1 MERRAR
7 VPLLIA
13 DARRLPA
20 LAVFL
25 ALAGAASAK
34 VYLSQEEALAL
45 AFGKDAKVERRSAFL
60 TAAEVKK
67 VEGEAGGAAPSA
79 LVVSY
84 AGTVSGRA
92 VGTAYY
98 DTHLVRTEKETL
110 LVVVAPDG
118 KLARI
123 EVLSF
128 SEPEEY
134 LPRPTWYAQFAGKPL
149 DAELSIKRGIR
160 PVSGAT
166 LTAKATI
173 EAARRVLAI
182 DAVLRERGTGKAP

>member
-1 MERRAR
+1 VELRAR
-7 VPLLIA
+7 VPLLISGT
-13 DARRLPA
+13 RRPAA
-20 LAVFL
+20 LAVLL
-25 ALAGAASAK
+25 ALSGAATAK

-45 AFGKDAKVERRSAFL
+45 AFGKDARVERRSAFL
-60 TAAEVKK
+60 TTAEVARVKSDS
-67 VEGEAGGAAPSA
+67 GGPPPSP

-84 AGTVSGRA
+84 AGA
-92 VGTAYY
+92 AGTAYF
-98 DTHLVRTEKETL
+98 DTHVVRTEKETL
-110 LVVVAPDG
+110 LVLVAPDG

-134 LPRPTWYAQFAGKPL
+134 LPRPAWYAQFAGKPL

-166 LTAKATI
+166 LTANATI

-182 DAVLRERGTGKAP
+182 DAVLRARAAPKAP